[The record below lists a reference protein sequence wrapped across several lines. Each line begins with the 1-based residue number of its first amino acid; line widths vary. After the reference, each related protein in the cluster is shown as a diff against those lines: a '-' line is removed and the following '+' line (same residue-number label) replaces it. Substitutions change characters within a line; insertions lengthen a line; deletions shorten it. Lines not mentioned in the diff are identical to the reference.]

1 MKLFY
6 TIMTMLLL
14 LIYPNF
20 AFASGDR
27 ISADGLTSPIETLF
41 DVSLGMNLDEARQ
54 IFKQEPYASKW
65 VDREKNPTKTNNHF
79 VFYDHRES
87 IESKTFSQVKR
98 EFAINADR
106 NNTINQITYVLY
118 FRNEEEYNKLVH
130 ALVER
135 ATAEWG
141 TVQDEQSTGPE
152 NREALHRTWGR
163 DNLHLTIATQY
174 YPEYN
179 RQFPYSIRIAR
190 TKS

>member
-87 IESKTFSQVKR
+87 IEGKTFSQVKR

>member
-1 MKLFY
+1 MKNFY
-6 TIMTMLLL
+6 MFMTMLLL

-41 DVSLGMNLDEARQ
+41 DVSLGMNLDEARR

-65 VDREKNPTKTNNHF
+65 VDREKNPTKTSNHF

-87 IESKTFSQVKR
+87 IESKTFPQVKR
-98 EFAINADR
+98 EFALNADGT
-106 NNTINQITYVLY
+106 NAINQITYVLY
-118 FRNEEEYNKLVH
+118 FRNEAEYNKLVN

-141 TVQDEQSTGPE
+141 AVQDEQSTGPE
-152 NREALHRTWGR
+152 NRKALHRTWGR